1 MSESPEEKSPG
12 PETRSDLESTQAL
25 EQEIGRLQQ
34 RIDDLEGENKPSK
47 PSALC
52 TSVLTFLALFFLGS
66 LFYVYNVYV
75 TPKLT
80 RIYLVFN
87 LWPNPAGTGPDGYR
101 LPAISEFFRTIV
113 HFPKDNFSPL
123 HWFIS
128 FLVLAAMSWCMGF
141 KRFYLSQNTCRNID
155 RIFLCLYTGTII
167 CWFIASYL
175 PFQQL

>member
-1 MSESPEEKSPG
+1 MSESPQGKSPASDAS
-12 PETRSDLESTQAL
+12 SDLESTRPL
-25 EQEIGRLQQ
+25 EQEVERLQQ
-34 RIDDLEGENKPSK
+34 RIDALEGENKPTRS
-47 PSALC
+47 SALW
-52 TSVLTFLALFFLGS
+52 TGVFTFLTLLFLWT
-66 LFYVYNVYV
+66 LFQISMVYCVPKFRTVY
-75 TPKLT
+75 KGL
-80 RIYLVFN
+80 N
-87 LWPNPAGTGPDGYR
+87 LWPDGYR

-155 RIFLCLYTGTII
+155 RISLCLYTGLII

-175 PFQQL
+175 PFQ

>member
-1 MSESPEEKSPG
+1 MPESPEEESPVS
-12 PETRSDLESTQAL
+12 EASSDLESTRAL
-25 EQEIGRLQQ
+25 EQEVERLQQ
-34 RIDDLEGENKPSK
+34 RIDELEGENKPTRS
-47 PSALC
+47 SALC

-87 LWPNPAGTGPDGYR
+87 LWPNPDAGTGPDGYR

-155 RIFLCLYTGTII
+155 RIFLCLWTGTII

-175 PFQQL
+175 PFQ